1 MVEGRNY
8 RSFLATK
15 HTREHSLQGPHGLK
29 YLIRCQD
36 GPMKGVYDI
45 RANECVDPITVFKSG
60 CIMLCRGEQAL
71 FRLMKSK
78 GSETRCSYYYFL

>member
-1 MVEGRNY
+1 
-8 RSFLATK
+8 
-15 HTREHSLQGPHGLK
+15 
-29 YLIRCQD
+29 
-36 GPMKGVYDI
+36 MKGVYDI